1 MSGVNVAFVSSV
13 PGSHKDGAM
22 CLWGHRSVAKLL
34 RSHVPAHMAT
44 WPVVAQCSSIGSL
57 GQTPDTW
64 LESELGASL
73 ASVRPGPGGPLARAT
88 CRSHVSLIYPSHGDV
103 LASYDGLLGGGCLP
117 YSRATAVKQPWLQ
130 VLFEMRLCHCH
141 RNLLCQDHLHN
152 WRADA
157 SFRTRAP
164 PHIKTYTR
172 TDSSHSTIPFFI
184 LTSANLSK
192 AAWGSVNKDGTS
204 CLVMSYEAGVVWL
217 PSLITGQETFTVT
230 TFNKR
235 EPGSEEF
242 PLHYDLPLTKYGD
255 KDRPWLIDAL
265 R

>member
-1 MSGVNVAFVSSV
+1 MTSSDSSKGTASEVIQTRDTFLLSFFRTGFKASLLRYLRYYEVSDVHQFITAVEAADMSGVNVAFVSSV

-34 RSHVPAHMAT
+34 RSHVPTHVAT

-88 CRSHVSLIYPSHGDV
+88 CRPHVSLIYPSHGDV

-141 RNLLCQDHLHN
+141 IVISCVRIIFTTGEQTPAPGLEPRLTSRPTPGRTPRTPPSPSSSSPPPTCP
-152 WRADA
+152 RRPGGA
-157 SFRTRAP
+157 S
-164 PHIKTYTR
+164 TR
-172 TDSSHSTIPFFI
+172 TGRAASS
-184 LTSANLSK
+184 
-192 AAWGSVNKDGTS
+192 
-204 CLVMSYEAGVVWL
+204 
-217 PSLITGQETFTVT
+217 
-230 TFNKR
+230 
-235 EPGSEEF
+235 
-242 PLHYDLPLTKYGD
+242 
-255 KDRPWLIDAL
+255 
-265 R
+265 